1 MRPAAGPFGR
11 RADFLKGAGQALR
24 GLPEHGGMVPGLV
37 GQVRADALHACT
49 GAQHRDA
56 AADGLGRGGL
66 LRHLHQAAFRH
77 QQRNGFAGV
86 AVGGKGDAFGEIV
99 PGRVEGKMQLFRS
112 VAAPGAQVK
121 GAVRLGD
128 IAVHPDFV

>member
-1 MRPAAGPFGR
+1 M
-11 RADFLKGAGQALR
+11 R
-24 GLPEHGGMVPGLV
+24 GLPGHGGVVPGLV
-37 GQVRADALHACT
+37 GQVRADALHART

-66 LRHLHQAAFRH
+66 LRHLHPAAFRQ
-77 QQRNGFAGV
+77 QQRDGFAGIT
-86 AVGGKGDAFGEIV
+86 VGGKGDAFGEIV
-99 PGRVEGKMQLFRS
+99 PGGVKGKMQLFRS

-121 GAVRLGD
+121 GAVRFGG